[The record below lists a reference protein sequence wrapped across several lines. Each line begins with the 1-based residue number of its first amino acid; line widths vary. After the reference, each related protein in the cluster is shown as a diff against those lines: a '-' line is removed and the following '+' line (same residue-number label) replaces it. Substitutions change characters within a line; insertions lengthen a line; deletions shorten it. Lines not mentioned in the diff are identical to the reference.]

1 MNTTD
6 ESIALICVWNLDAI
20 HCKKWLMWN
29 DYWRL
34 CCCKVPQK
42 QRLETLVVYC
52 SIILSEA
59 ANHIINPIWRVHTQR
74 GDASDA
80 STCVSRAA
88 AVLIH
93 HDNAYARWRSYGKK
107 KGWTENDEVIEKN
120 TTHTCCYLISI
131 NNAGEGNNTLSPLSS
146 IFFPS
151 DTPDK
156 IILELPVVSEKNNP
170 KTMNKILVK
179 IAFFIWIM

>member
-6 ESIALICVWNLDAI
+6 ESITLICVWNLDVI
-20 HCKKWLMWN
+20 HSKKWLMWN
-29 DYWRL
+29 EYWRL
-34 CCCKVPQK
+34 RCCKVPQK
-42 QRLETLVVYC
+42 PRLETLVVYC

-59 ANHIINPIWRVHTQR
+59 VNHIINPIWRVHTPR

-80 STCVSRAA
+80 STCVSLCSSTTTTHMPADVIMR
-88 AVLIH
+88 
-93 HDNAYARWRSYGKK
+93 KK
-107 KGWTENDEVIEKN
+107 KGRTETDEVTEKN

-131 NNAGEGNNTLSPLSS
+131 NNTGEGNNTLLPLSS

-156 IILELPVVSEKNNP
+156 IMLELPVVSEKKTNP

>member
-1 MNTTD
+1 MVD
-6 ESIALICVWNLDAI
+6 V
-20 HCKKWLMWN
+20 KWLLKVMLLQSPTEAKTWN
-29 DYWRL
+29 TGCVLQHHFVRSCQSHNKSYLTGSYTEGRCFGCL
-34 CCCKVPQK
+34 HLRFSCCRCAHPPR
-42 QRLETLVVYC
+42 QRICPLTFLWE
-52 SIILSEA
+52 
-59 ANHIINPIWRVHTQR
+59 
-74 GDASDA
+74 
-80 STCVSRAA
+80 
-88 AVLIH
+88 
-93 HDNAYARWRSYGKK
+93 K